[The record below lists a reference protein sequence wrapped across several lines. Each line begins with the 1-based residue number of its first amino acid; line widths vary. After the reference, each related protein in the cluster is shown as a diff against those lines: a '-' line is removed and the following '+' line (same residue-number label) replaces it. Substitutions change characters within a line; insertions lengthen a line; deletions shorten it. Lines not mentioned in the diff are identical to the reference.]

1 MKFAGNQETLRDH
14 FRCPPDGM
22 SWSNKT
28 MYASQMN
35 LCKPSKTHSTKE
47 LIITKNPNEDMAQYV
62 YDIVNGALSSGIDN
76 RVLTLGVIMMGPTT
90 EVKNFKDMLDEKL
103 TPLENQYGT
112 EAVDRHF
119 IKVATAEDFQGD
131 QRDIILI
138 GCVSEKVPH
147 ETDPDRG
154 RKWNVATGLH
164 KEKSV
169 IFSRHGRDKIKKGDY
184 KHEIIFNY
192 DHGRSSLSVS
202 DFKKGE
208 HDIRSMAE
216 ESLVVELDKWGYEAC
231 RNEAALWTNALS
243 IGLKD
248 GKISDNCALIAIEN
262 YGETLEEWHKIVHEQ
277 VGLEEAGITCLRVD
291 ALALSLYPEAVFNDV
306 STFLEDKAGLS
317 PPTNMDS
324 DESDASRNLDAKPP
338 PLSKQRKRPA
348 NVIPNKTIKQG
359 RNR

>member
-1 MKFAGNQETLRDH
+1 
-14 FRCPPDGM
+14 
-22 SWSNKT
+22 

-35 LCKPSKTHSTKE
+35 LCKPSRTHSTKE

-76 RVLTLGVIMMGPTT
+76 RAVLTLGVIMMGPRT

-119 IKVATAEDFQGD
+119 IKVTTAEDFQGD

-147 ETDPDRG
+147 ETDPDHG
-154 RKWNVATGLH
+154 QKWN
-164 KEKSV
+164 
-169 IFSRHGRDKIKKGDY
+169 
-184 KHEIIFNY
+184 
-192 DHGRSSLSVS
+192 LSVS

-231 RNEAALWTNALS
+231 SNEAALWTNALS

-348 NVIPNKTIKQG
+348 NEIDLGTQLFYVEASDTRKIAFFVTSFADTVVLLPIK
-359 RNR
+359 